1 MSQFNSIEE
10 IVEDIKLGKMVILVD
25 DEDRENEGDIIIAA
39 DFIHPQS
46 VNFMATEARGLIC
59 LAMPQQQINKLGLSL
74 MVKEEYNQSQNGT
87 AFTLSIEASEGVS
100 TGISASDRA
109 RTISVASRPNV
120 QASDISVPGHIFPI
134 RAQEGG
140 VLKRAGHTEASV
152 DLCILA
158 GLNPSAAICEI
169 MNPDGTMARVPD
181 LMIFAKK
188 HNLKIGTIKDLIQYR
203 IETETFVKEVA
214 EMPLDTSFGE
224 GFKLK
229 LFQNELDGS
238 KHIAIVKG
246 QVNGPDGLQFDS
258 ESPVL
263 VRVQTEN
270 VVGDVFEN
278 LNSPSKTQIKTA
290 LAEIDK
296 EGVGVLLYL
305 RLESMD
311 DRLISRVQSFADAL
325 TDKPVKTKFQRDK
338 KDYGIGAQIL
348 RSLGVRKIELLA
360 NRQPEKVG
368 MKGYGLELISVRPL
382 GPMEAPI
389 KANNNEEEFFEEVEN
404 AQ

>member
-1 MSQFNSIEE
+1 MDAFNTIED
-10 IVEDIKLGKMVILVD
+10 IIEDIKLGKMVILVD

-59 LAMPQQQINKLGLSL
+59 LAMPQNQIAKLGLPL
-74 MVKEEYNQSQNGT
+74 MVKDEFNQSPNGT

-120 QASDISVPGHIFPI
+120 QPSDISVPGHIFPI

-152 DLCILA
+152 DLCVLA

-203 IETETFVKEVA
+203 IETESFVKEVA
-214 EMPLDTSFGE
+214 AMPLDTSFGE
-224 GFKLK
+224 GFNLK
-229 LFQNELDGS
+229 LFQNQLDGS

-246 QVNGPDGLQFDS
+246 QVDGSFDS
-258 ESPVL
+258 QSPVL

-296 EGVGVLLYL
+296 EGAGVLLYL

-325 TDKPVKTKFQRDK
+325 TDKPIKTKFKRDK

-348 RSLGVRKIELLA
+348 RSLGVGKIELLA

-368 MKGYGLELISVRPL
+368 MKGYGLELTSVRPL
-382 GPMEAPI
+382 GPMAAPT
-389 KANNNEEEFFEEVEN
+389 KATNNEEEFFEEVDN